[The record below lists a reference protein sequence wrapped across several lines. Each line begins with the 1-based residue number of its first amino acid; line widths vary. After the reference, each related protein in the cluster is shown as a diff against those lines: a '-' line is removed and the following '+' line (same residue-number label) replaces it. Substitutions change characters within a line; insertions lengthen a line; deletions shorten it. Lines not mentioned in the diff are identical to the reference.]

1 MAEAVLFNV
10 TDEILGKLGKLALQ
24 EIDMIRSAKEEIER
38 LKNTVSTI
46 KAVVLDAEEQQAKSH
61 EVRDWL
67 GKLKA
72 AIYDADDLLDD
83 FSTEVLRRRMIL
95 QQERK
100 MKEADLRKEIDRRK
114 YLLVLDDVWN
124 EDRDKWLKLRELL
137 MSGSPGSKIILT
149 TRTQLVAD
157 VTGTIAKSYDLK
169 GLPSDE
175 SWCLFKKM
183 AFKQGQERENSKLVT
198 IGKEIVT
205 KCAGVPLAIRS
216 IGSLLYSK
224 DTESEWLYFKN
235 NVLSETSQDKND
247 MLSILKLSF
256 DQLPSY
262 LKQCFAYCSLFPKD
276 HEIDKQTLVNLW
288 MAQGFIQSSNRTQNL
303 EEIGDQYLMELLR
316 RSFFQDVEYDQWG
329 NVISFKMHD
338 LMHDLAQSVAG
349 SESSLVDLDARNVS
363 ERIRHVSFD
372 AVVDSSW
379 KIPNSLL
386 EAHRLR
392 TFLLPVQPVSYTI
405 LKKATHDEIISSF
418 KYLRALDMHNTGVDQ
433 VPIGIGKLKH
443 LRYLDLS
450 KNIGIM
456 RLPSSI
462 TRLQN
467 LQTLKLMSC
476 KMLEKLPRDMRKMTS
491 LRHLELD
498 QCIGLT
504 QMPSGLGQLTALNT
518 LSRFVVGKAS
528 SSSSSSG
535 SLRELKYL
543 NNLRGELA
551 ITKLENL
558 KNAASESREANLK
571 SKQHLQVLRLEWT
584 REVNDHK
591 IIEEDEKLLEILQP
605 HPQLKEFHIYGYRA
619 GRFPNW
625 IISDLS
631 LLLPN
636 LLEINIW
643 RCYRCLELPLFSQL
657 SKLKVLKLEEVTA
670 VEYIETGDPHM
681 REKKEPATFFPSLK
695 ELRLFDLRNL
705 KGWWKEAVDEASLP
719 SFPCLSKLV
728 VGHCPEFAYL
738 PLHPILEELELKDT
752 SEKLIQKLMMI
763 AAETEE
769 SSTTATNISFSSSRS
784 PLAKLKHL
792 SIDSVMDLVSLP
804 LKGLQSLTFLEYLSV
819 SNCPKLLCLPGEA
832 LRGLTS
838 LRFLSISGCAKL
850 MSLSKGLK
858 HLAALEELEIKE
870 CRELDL
876 SNGDEDGMQLQGLK
890 CLCTLKIGD
899 MPKLVSLPDGLQ
911 QATSLKNLW
920 IRSCPGL
927 KSLPDWIGNLTLLR
941 RLEISDCLGLTS
953 LPQSMCYLKALQSL
967 EISKC
972 PLSFAAN
979 QKETSANW
987 PQLAH
992 IPDIQID
999 TEKSEKRN
1007 GKYCFEEADN

>member
-1 MAEAVLFNV
+1 
-10 TDEILGKLGKLALQ
+10 
-24 EIDMIRSAKEEIER
+24 
-38 LKNTVSTI
+38 
-46 KAVVLDAEEQQAKSH
+46 
-61 EVRDWL
+61 
-67 GKLKA
+67 
-72 AIYDADDLLDD
+72 
-83 FSTEVLRRRMIL
+83 
-95 QQERK
+95 
-100 MKEADLRKEIDRRK
+100 
-114 YLLVLDDVWN
+114 
-124 EDRDKWLKLRELL
+124 
-137 MSGSPGSKIILT
+137 
-149 TRTQLVAD
+149 
-157 VTGTIAKSYDLK
+157 
-169 GLPSDE
+169 
-175 SWCLFKKM
+175 
-183 AFKQGQERENSKLVT
+183 
-198 IGKEIVT
+198 
-205 KCAGVPLAIRS
+205 
-216 IGSLLYSK
+216 
-224 DTESEWLYFKN
+224 
-235 NVLSETSQDKND
+235 
-247 MLSILKLSF
+247 
-256 DQLPSY
+256 
-262 LKQCFAYCSLFPKD
+262 
-276 HEIDKQTLVNLW
+276 
-288 MAQGFIQSSNRTQNL
+288 
-303 EEIGDQYLMELLR
+303 
-316 RSFFQDVEYDQWG
+316 
-329 NVISFKMHD
+329 
-338 LMHDLAQSVAG
+338 
-349 SESSLVDLDARNVS
+349 
-363 ERIRHVSFD
+363 
-372 AVVDSSW
+372 
-379 KIPNSLL
+379 
-386 EAHRLR
+386 
-392 TFLLPVQPVSYTI
+392 
-405 LKKATHDEIISSF
+405 
-418 KYLRALDMHNTGVDQ
+418 MHNTGVDQ

-504 QMPSGLGQLTALNT
+504 QMPCGLGQLTALNT

-619 GRFPNW
+619 GRFPDW

-657 SKLKVLKLEEVTA
+657 SKLKVLKLEE
-670 VEYIETGDPHM
+670 
-681 REKKEPATFFPSLK
+681 
-695 ELRLFDLRNL
+695 
-705 KGWWKEAVDEASLP
+705 
-719 SFPCLSKLV
+719 
-728 VGHCPEFAYL
+728 
-738 PLHPILEELELKDT
+738 
-752 SEKLIQKLMMI
+752 
-763 AAETEE
+763 
-769 SSTTATNISFSSSRS
+769 
-784 PLAKLKHL
+784 
-792 SIDSVMDLVSLP
+792 
-804 LKGLQSLTFLEYLSV
+804 GLQSLTFLEYLSV

-832 LRGLTS
+832 LRRLTS

-979 QKETSANW
+979 QKGTSANW

-999 TEKSEKRN
+999 TEKYEKRN
-1007 GKYCFEEADN
+1007 RKNCFEEADN